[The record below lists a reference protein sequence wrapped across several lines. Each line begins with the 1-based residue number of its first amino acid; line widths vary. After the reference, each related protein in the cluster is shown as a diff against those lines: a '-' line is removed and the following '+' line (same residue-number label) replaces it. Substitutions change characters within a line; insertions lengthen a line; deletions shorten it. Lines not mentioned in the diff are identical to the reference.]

1 MKRLYKIIILFILI
15 FLVGVYIT
23 VHTINNTF
31 SSDATSEV
39 IYVTPITINNNIV
52 VL

>member
-1 MKRLYKIIILFILI
+1 MKRLYKIIIFFILI
-15 FLVGVYIT
+15 FLVGIYIT
-23 VHTINNTF
+23 VRNINTTF

-39 IYVTPITINNNIV
+39 IYVTPITSNHSIV